1 MVGGRENMFCFPA
14 RQITGKR
21 WRRNKTP
28 IEGNGQFETDD
39 VLVQAGIDPEA
50 MGYLTG
56 KERREILIKAGL
68 NPKEY
73 DF

>member
-50 MGYLTG
+50 MG
-56 KERREILIKAGL
+56 
-68 NPKEY
+68 
-73 DF
+73 

>member
-21 WRRNKTP
+21 WRRNKMP
-28 IEGNGQFETDD
+28 IEVNGQFETDD

-50 MGYLTG
+50 MG
-56 KERREILIKAGL
+56 
-68 NPKEY
+68 
-73 DF
+73 

>member
-1 MVGGRENMFCFPA
+1 M
-14 RQITGKR
+14 
-21 WRRNKTP
+21 P

-56 KERREILIKAGL
+56 RERREILIKAGL
-68 NPKEY
+68 NPKEF

>member
-1 MVGGRENMFCFPA
+1 M
-14 RQITGKR
+14 
-21 WRRNKTP
+21 P
-28 IEGNGQFETDD
+28 IEGNGQFETDDVGQFETDD

-56 KERREILIKAGL
+56 QERREILIRAGL
-68 NPKEY
+68 NPAEF

>member
-1 MVGGRENMFCFPA
+1 M
-14 RQITGKR
+14 
-21 WRRNKTP
+21 P
-28 IEGNGQFETDD
+28 IEVNGQFETDD
-39 VLVQAGIDPEA
+39 VLAHAGIDPEA